1 MNYRGVSLLS
11 CISKLRIMNYLENN
25 DILADEQNGFRNR
38 SCENHIFTRNS
49 LIQNNQNLYVAII
62 DLKKCF
68 DFVDREMML
77 YKLLLYDIDG

>member
-11 CISKLRIMNYLENN
+11 CISKFYGSLLNKQITSYLENN
-25 DILADEQNGFRNR
+25 DILADEQNGFRKTR
-38 SCENHIFTRNS
+38 SGEDHIFTMNS
-49 LIQNNQNLYVAII
+49 LIQKNQNLHVAFI

-77 YKLLLYDIDG
+77 